1 MGVQS
6 IIMFP
11 FLLEQK
17 DIKPVSELNFESYH
31 DYRKKRASDEDGWH
45 GKTKKEKVK
54 EQYFPH
60 TSFPRTTLKIVC
72 SDVRVLLKNF
82 LKLK

>member
-31 DYRKKRASDEDGWH
+31 DYRKKRASDEDGMARP
-45 GKTKKEKVK
+45 KRKKSKNSI
-54 EQYFPH
+54 FP
-60 TSFPRTTLKIVC
+60 TPAFPGL
-72 SDVRVLLKNF
+72 LLK
-82 LKLK
+82 